1 MKKTAGALA
10 SALERYE
17 KMDEQNIFELTE
29 ALIKQCQLQEEANGL
44 MRELIPALQAN
55 AQELLELRQH
65 LEKSQE

>member
-1 MKKTAGALA
+1 
-10 SALERYE
+10 
-17 KMDEQNIFELTE
+17 MDEQNIFELTE